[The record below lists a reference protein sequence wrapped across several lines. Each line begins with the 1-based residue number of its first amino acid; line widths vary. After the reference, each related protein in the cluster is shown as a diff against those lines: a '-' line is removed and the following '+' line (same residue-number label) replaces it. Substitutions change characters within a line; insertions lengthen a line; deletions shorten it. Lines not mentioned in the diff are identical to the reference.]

1 MKIQVLGAGGIG
13 GGLGGLLH
21 RAGHDV
27 TLIARGAHLDALRRQ
42 GLLLRTP
49 RWQERL
55 RIPVAERV
63 SGPGLVLLAVK
74 SQHTADV
81 LDQLV
86 GRRVALAQNGLTNA
100 PQVAQVADRVHPLM
114 VYVAAQHLEPGAV
127 DLFGVP
133 HPGVVDT
140 DDAELA
146 QVLAGAGVDS
156 RCQPDLAAWEGAK
169 LLTNLAGALQ
179 VLGRPMD
186 QAPALWAEGRRVLLA
201 AGVPCRPVAE
211 LLDRVGDYGLGEIDG
226 RTRMGGSTLQ
236 DHSRGRALESRF
248 LNGHIAALG
257 RAHGVP
263 TPLNDALL
271 AALDGAN

>member
-1 MKIQVLGAGGIG
+1 MRIQVLGAGGIG

-21 RAGHDV
+21 RAGLEV
-27 TLIARGAHLDALRRQ
+27 TLIARGAHLEALRRD

-63 SGPGLVLLAVK
+63 QGPGLVLLAVK

-81 LDQLV
+81 LDQLA
-86 GRRVALAQNGLTNA
+86 GRRVALAQNGLMNA
-100 PQVAQVADRVHPLM
+100 PVVAQVAARVHPLM
-114 VYVAAQHLEPGAV
+114 VYVAAQHLKPGVV
-127 DLFGVP
+127 DLFGEP

-146 QVLAGAGVDS
+146 RVLAGAGLDS
-156 RCQPDLAAWEGAK
+156 REQRDLAAWEGAK
-169 LLTNLAGALQ
+169 LLTNLGGALQ

-186 QAPALWAEGRRVLLA
+186 QAPALWEEGRRVLHA
-201 AGVPCRPVAE
+201 AGLPCRPVQD
-211 LLDRVGDYGLGEIDG
+211 LIDRVGPYSLGPIDG
-226 RTRMGGSTLQ
+226 ETRMGGSTLQ
-236 DHSRGRALESRF
+236 DHSRGRALESRY
-248 LNGHIAALG
+248 LNGHIVDLG

-263 TPLNDALL
+263 TPLNLELMTAL
-271 AALDGAN
+271 ASV